1 LFWHFF
7 ATSHGKGV
15 VDGVGGI
22 IKRLVYMAILSGH
35 KCKSAADFIR
45 IGQSKTTAIE
55 LVEIKQHQIDH
66 SKMQLENIFQSVK
79 SVPETKK
86 IHSIKTLL
94 NNSIELKYY
103 SNSKNAK
110 KYRFSI

>member
-1 LFWHFF
+1 M
-7 ATSHGKGV
+7 
-15 VDGVGGI
+15 DGVGGT

-35 KCKSAADFIR
+35 RCKSATDFVR
-45 IGQSKTTAIE
+45 IGQSKTTVIE
-55 LVEIKQHQIDH
+55 LVEMEKYRIDQC
-66 SKMQLENIFQSVK
+66 KAQLENIFQSDK

-86 IHSIKTLL
+86 IHSIKTLG

-110 KYRFSI
+110 KYRFSN

>member
-1 LFWHFF
+1 M
-7 ATSHGKGV
+7 
-15 VDGVGGI
+15 DGVGGS
-22 IKRLVYMAILSGH
+22 IKRLVYMAILSGQQ
-35 KCKSAADFIR
+35 CKSAADFVR
-45 IGQSKTTAIE
+45 IGQSKTTAIQ
-55 LVEIKQHQIDH
+55 LVEMEQHQIDH
-66 SKMQLENIFQSVK
+66 SRMQLENIFQSVK

-86 IHSIKTLL
+86 THSVKTLS